1 MTDPLLYQ
9 IRINL
14 DDALAQ
20 TARRDPGDSA
30 LKALLEILGR
40 HNAALKCQF
49 DAFAG
54 YVADAQRHGLD
65 GYPLYAWTKATIE
78 DPVKE
83 AKYIKAFTLYVD
95 GDEVYAKRKADA
107 LEADLQP
114 LVASRLVAQMT
125 KHDTNP
131 ANSPQMPERYR
142 K

>member
-1 MTDPLLYQ
+1 MSDPLLYQ

-20 TARRDPGDSA
+20 TARRDHSDPA
-30 LKALLEILGR
+30 LKPLLEILGR
-40 HNAALKCQF
+40 HNAVLKCQF

-54 YVADAQRHGLD
+54 YVADAEKHGLD

-78 DPVKE
+78 DPLKE

-95 GDEVYAKRKADA
+95 GDEVYAKQKADA
-107 LEADLQP
+107 LEAALQP
-114 LVASRLVAQMT
+114 LVDSKLVATMT

-142 K
+142 M